1 MNKPVCF
8 NQPILET
15 SKIVSF
21 GMIIGNQNMEKK
33 KKSEIM
39 LRGYRQLYSLHKSR
53 RHLRRYCKRCWNKIW
68 YFKLR
73 IR

>member
-33 KKSEIM
+33 V
-39 LRGYRQLYSLHKSR
+39 
-53 RHLRRYCKRCWNKIW
+53 
-68 YFKLR
+68 KLCCVDTDSFIVC
-73 IR
+73 IRAEGI

>member
-1 MNKPVCF
+1 MQIIVNKPVCF
-8 NQPILET
+8 NQPILEI

-21 GMIIGNQNMEKK
+21 GMIIGNQNME

-53 RHLRRYCKRCWNKIW
+53 RHLRRYCKRC
-68 YFKLR
+68 
-73 IR
+73 

>member
-15 SKIVSF
+15 SKIVRF

-33 KKSEIM
+33 KKRNYIAWIQTA
-39 LRGYRQLYSLHKSR
+39 L
-53 RHLRRYCKRCWNKIW
+53 
-68 YFKLR
+68 
-73 IR
+73 

>member
-33 KKSEIM
+33 KKV
-39 LRGYRQLYSLHKSR
+39 
-53 RHLRRYCKRCWNKIW
+53 
-68 YFKLR
+68 KLCCVDTDSFIVC
-73 IR
+73 IRAEDI

>member
-33 KKSEIM
+33 KK
-39 LRGYRQLYSLHKSR
+39 K
-53 RHLRRYCKRCWNKIW
+53 WNYVAWIQTA
-68 YFKLR
+68 L
-73 IR
+73 